1 MLELTQVQYKHTTE
15 EASKQLLKRVVN
27 KKTLRLVN
35 SVRFTKHTIC
45 TEGTHTAKADTS
57 TVPVGDFVGLNRRG
71 PIGVG
76 VGV

>member
-15 EASKQLLKRVVN
+15 EASKQLLKRLVN
-27 KKTLRLVN
+27 KKTTTT
-35 SVRFTKHTIC
+35 SEFCEIYQATTC
-45 TEGTHTAKADTS
+45 TEETQTAKADTS